1 MSTFDSWL
9 EEEDVQRLW
18 DVCHGVLPESAA
30 TFDEIK
36 EFERLVL
43 HSAMLKVAGE
53 DYESA
58 AIH

>member
-18 DVCHGVLPESAA
+18 DVCHGVLPTTAA
-30 TFDEIK
+30 TADEIK
-36 EFERLVL
+36 EFERMVL
-43 HSAMLKVAGE
+43 HAAMVKVAGE

-58 AIH
+58 AVH